1 MGIRFNCSNGHKIH
15 VKAFL
20 AGKRGI
26 CPECGVTVQIPI
38 VDPTTVAAASAAP
51 KAATPPPPVRSD
63 VADDATDDVEW
74 YVRIPG
80 GEQFGP
86 ASSDEFR
93 DWIEQ
98 GRVGTDCMVWQ
109 QGWKDWKSWD
119 AAQPLVQVSA
129 SSRPIAAERSPQT
142 QASSAAAFP
151 SDLPKSSSSEAA
163 AKPDDSRVPQLGN
176 APTTSTSPDFDTA
189 ATVTVTDPKI
199 EISQA
204 RPVARQKSKALVYI
218 LMATCVVLLI
228 PLVYVISQM

>member
-26 CPECGVTVQIPI
+26 CPECGVAVQIPI
-38 VDPTTVAAASAAP
+38 VDPATVATASPTSSPPP
-51 KAATPPPPVRSD
+51 KAAKSPPPVISD
-63 VADDATDDVEW
+63 AAGNAADDVEW

-98 GRVGTDCMVWQ
+98 GRVGTDCMVWR
-109 QGWKDWKSWD
+109 QGWTDWKSWD

-129 SSRPIAAERSPQT
+129 PSRPIAAERRPQT
-142 QASSAAAFP
+142 RATSAAVVASDVAAFN
-151 SDLPKSSSSEAA
+151 SSET
-163 AKPDDSRVPQLGN
+163 
-176 APTTSTSPDFDTA
+176 APRASTPPELDTI
-189 ATVTVTDPKI
+189 ATVAANDPKI
-199 EISQA
+199 EITQA
-204 RPVARQKSKALVYI
+204 RPVARKKSKALVYI

>member
-38 VDPTTVAAASAAP
+38 VDPATVATNSAPSAPP
-51 KAATPPPPVRSD
+51 KADRSPPPVRSD
-63 VADDATDDVEW
+63 LRDEVEW

-93 DWIEQ
+93 DWVEQ
-98 GRVGTDCMVWQ
+98 GRVGTDCMVWR

-119 AAQPLVQVSA
+119 TARPLVQVSA
-129 SSRPIAAERSPQT
+129 PSRPIAAERKPQT
-142 QASSAAAFP
+142 RATSAAVVASDVPAFNSSETAPQASTP
-151 SDLPKSSSSEAA
+151 PEL
-163 AKPDDSRVPQLGN
+163 
-176 APTTSTSPDFDTA
+176 DTI
-189 ATVTVTDPKI
+189 ATVTANDPKI
-199 EISQA
+199 EITQA
-204 RPVARQKSKALVYI
+204 RPVARKKSKALVYI